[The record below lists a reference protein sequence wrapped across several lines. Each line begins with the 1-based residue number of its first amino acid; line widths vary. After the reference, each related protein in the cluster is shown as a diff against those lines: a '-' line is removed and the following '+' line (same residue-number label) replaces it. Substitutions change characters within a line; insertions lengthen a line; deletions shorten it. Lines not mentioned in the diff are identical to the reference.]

1 VLTGIDGANPLGFLA
16 ALGTLVVARQSEPQA
31 RLGWK
36 RGATWEPV
44 LTGISSESRDTL
56 CGAIADALRGNQ
68 VSDQAESSR
77 KIAEQVFSAAKKAV
91 KDKQDDIKKR
101 GLRGKERKAAFDG
114 EIGPLDQEMHR
125 KRRDWLAALKQAI
138 PRRELALG
146 QRIDCTD
153 EEYREHATGFFLDAG
168 IDARE
173 PLDLL
178 AAFASDACLEKSGR
192 VTATPFC
199 FITGSGHQYFLD
211 TVRQLMGVATA
222 ERVRATLFMPW
233 TYSDEKLS
241 MRWDPVEDRR
251 YALMDRD
258 PTANDN
264 KSRTVWMAN
273 LLAYRALSL
282 FSSAPGS
289 RGLGTVGW
297 SGSEGIFSWPIWDH
311 PIAPDTIRSLM
322 LQPELS
328 TEKHDRRTQKAQGIL
343 AVFRAKR
350 VRVGS
355 GAKYKINFS
364 PAWSA

>member
-1 VLTGIDGANPLGFLA
+1 
-16 ALGTLVVARQSEPQA
+16 
-31 RLGWK
+31 
-36 RGATWEPV
+36 
-44 LTGISSESRDTL
+44 
-56 CGAIADALRGNQ
+56 
-68 VSDQAESSR
+68 
-77 KIAEQVFSAAKKAV
+77 
-91 KDKQDDIKKR
+91 
-101 GLRGKERKAAFDG
+101 
-114 EIGPLDQEMHR
+114 
-125 KRRDWLAALKQAI
+125 
-138 PRRELALG
+138 
-146 QRIDCTD
+146 
-153 EEYREHATGFFLDAG
+153 
-168 IDARE
+168 
-173 PLDLL
+173 
-178 AAFASDACLEKSGR
+178 